1 MTWSLLLILL
11 PKGSFMNF
19 VTGKIVRRAMVW
31 ALVCM
36 FSISSSV
43 LPLRGAKTEITTAED
58 SSVSEISK
66 DDSSSENSNDE
77 KGRSLLENGVR
88 YGLAFSATSFIKGL
102 FGMAPGYLAT
112 FLPSMGA
119 SMFVPALIGAGL
131 LEGLIS
137 LSVFSA
143 ITGVKDRKWLTR
155 SFLVAS
161 VVSVAATFFLAGMVS
176 PLALTLITN
185 GLRLAVFAM
194 LTRPSD
200 TSVADY
206 IVEEVKDVVGV
217 ESSDDNELKTSID
230 SDSQKSAL
238 TITEIEALRLESY
251 SAYIKA
257 SDSNERTKYYNDFK
271 VYSELVN
278 HFREDASLQEYSQ

>member
-1 MTWSLLLILL
+1 
-11 PKGSFMNF
+11 
-19 VTGKIVRRAMVW
+19 
-31 ALVCM
+31 
-36 FSISSSV
+36 
-43 LPLRGAKTEITTAED
+43 
-58 SSVSEISK
+58 
-66 DDSSSENSNDE
+66 
-77 KGRSLLENGVR
+77 
-88 YGLAFSATSFIKGL
+88 
-102 FGMAPGYLAT
+102 
-112 FLPSMGA
+112 MGA